1 MRSIARLAAAALL
14 ALCPAGFAM
23 AESSDGVVRIGV
35 LADMSGVYSSIAGKG
50 AVIATRMAVEDC
62 LRAECAG
69 MKIEV
74 LSADH
79 QNKADVALAIAREWI
94 DKQGVDAF
102 ADMGNASIQLAMPTL
117 LRDKNRSGCSQAAPP
132 G

>member
-1 MRSIARLAAAALL
+1 MQSIARLAAALL
-14 ALCPAGFAM
+14 ALCSAGVAR
-23 AESSDGVVRIGV
+23 ADSWDGIVRIGV
-35 LADMSGVYSSIAGKG
+35 LTDMSGVYSSISGKG

-79 QNKADVALAIAREWI
+79 QNEADVVLATARELV

-102 ADMGNASIQLAMPTL
+102 AG
-117 LRDKNRSGCSQAAPP
+117 
-132 G
+132 